1 MSITGVSSIYN
12 VYDNKIKEF
21 IEREEYIE
29 AYSYIYQQKSIVKS
43 LNRNLYDYLIIW
55 QIIVEVYFGIID
67 EAKEHFYSLYKNIKV
82 DINNLIVFVKAVL
95 LLDMTYESLQVE
107 GLFDTLIN
115 FDGDDFWIKFYLLL
129 VSFKNKRRTF
139 EILEELIYIMGQTED
154 KFLLAKIHALM
165 SEIYKE
171 QGDARWVEEL
181 KVADNLNPDDLYVMK
196 LKLNNNLI
204 DIDRYLEKNFF
215 RIFPEDSELV
225 NKYYGLYRKNKN
237 KKIDG
242 FKFYC
247 LGGGNIGASS
257 YLISY
262 KGVNVLLDSGI
273 LIKDGKTYYNELKDL
288 PVDVKEIDLVVIT
301 HAHLDHCGGIKN
313 LVNSGLDCPIIMSKE
328 TYEIFNGIFFR
339 QYKKSDMEVNQ
350 EDFNTKERL
359 EYLFICDS
367 LNTFTVKDRS
377 VLIKLMPSGHM
388 FGARA
393 VYLEIDGFSIFY
405 TGDFTLKDVET
416 NKGLK
421 ISDKLKADVLI
432 TEATYGYGS
441 NFTVYNKYIQD
452 KLLIT
457 EIKNLIGRDGKLLI
471 PVYAIGKAQDL
482 LMLLKKSFSYIPF
495 NVYVDGDVAYF
506 TKIYEEFTG
515 DIYGKGILN
524 VADNSSYSSKKEF
537 IRKEVSLGNCLI
549 LASSNSL
556 KEGSVSYI
564 YANEMLEFDNSSILH
579 LNANNRETNGIKSQ
593 NLGLLNHGSMCDI
606 LEVAIKLSP
615 SAVFIVHRG
624 YKTNDSMN
632 IVKILNDIEGLKV
645 YEPIE
650 GELIEISERN

>member
-1 MSITGVSSIYN
+1 MSVTGVSSIYG
-12 VYDNKIKEF
+12 VYDIKIREF
-21 IEREEYIE
+21 IEKEEYIK

-43 LNRNLYDYLIIW
+43 LDKNLYDYLILW

-67 EAKEHFYSLYKNIKV
+67 EAKEHFYCLYKNVKL
-82 DINNLIVFVKAVL
+82 DSNNLIIFVKAAL
-95 LLDMTYESLQVE
+95 LLDMVDESFQVE
-107 GLFDTLIN
+107 GLFDTLVN

-139 EILEELIYIMGQTED
+139 EILKELIYIMEQTDD

-165 SEIYKE
+165 SQIYQQ
-171 QGDARWVEEL
+171 QGDDRWIEEL
-181 KVADNLNPDDLYVMK
+181 KAAYKLNPNDLYAIK

-204 DIDRYLEKNFF
+204 DIDRFLDKKLY
-215 RIFPEDSELV
+215 RVFPENSELI
-225 NKYYGLYRKNKN
+225 NKYFEMYRKRKN
-237 KKIDG
+237 RNIDG

-262 KGVNVLLDSGI
+262 KGVNILLDSGI
-273 LIKDGKTYYNELKDL
+273 LIKDGKTYYNELKNL
-288 PVDVKEIDLVVIT
+288 PIDIKEIDFVVIT
-301 HAHLDHCGGIKN
+301 HAHLDHCGGIIN
-313 LVNSGLDCPIIMSKE
+313 LVNNGLDCPIIMSKE

-350 EDFNTKERL
+350 EDFNIKERL
-359 EYLFICDS
+359 KYLFNCNS
-367 LNTFTVKDRS
+367 LNTFTVKNKN

-393 VYLEIDGFSIFY
+393 VYVEIDGFSLFY

-416 NKGLK
+416 NKGLE
-421 ISDKLKADVLI
+421 INDGLKADVLI

-441 NFTVYNKYIQD
+441 NFTVYNKLIQD

-457 EIKNLIGRDGKLLI
+457 TIINLIGRNGILLI
-471 PVYAIGKAQDL
+471 PVYALGKAQDL
-482 LMLLKKSFSYIPF
+482 LMLLKKSFLFIPF

-506 TKIYEEFTG
+506 TKIYEKFTG

-524 VADNSSYSSKKEF
+524 AADNSSYGSKKEF

-556 KEGSVSYI
+556 KEGSMSYV
-564 YANEMLEFDNSSILH
+564 YLNEMLEFDNSSILY
-579 LNANNRETNGIKSQ
+579 LNVNNREVNGIKSQ
-593 NLGLLNHGSMCDI
+593 NLGLLNHGNLCDI

-624 YKTNDSMN
+624 YKSNGSLN
-632 IVKILNDIEGLKV
+632 IAKILNAVCGLKV
-645 YEPIE
+645 YEPVE